1 MEGESLV
8 STALT
13 IRWIRAEKVSIS
25 KILANNSRT
34 SIYQV
39 SGCFGQKTR
48 GGRRMEQG
56 ACYYQAI
63 PMAED
68 AMERDLITKSSTI
81 LHS

>member
-1 MEGESLV
+1 MEGESFV

-13 IRWIRAEKVSIS
+13 FRWIRAEKVSKS

-48 GGRRMEQG
+48 GGRGMEQG
-56 ACYYQAI
+56 ACYHQAI
-63 PMAED
+63 SMAED
-68 AMERDLITKSSTI
+68 AMECDLVTKSSTI